1 LEKGARGSFAGAVLG
16 YLLWLLYAI
25 DSPSGSNARGFTRG
39 SIFNQAGQLVASVVQ
54 EGLIRPVEG

>member
-1 LEKGARGSFAGAVLG
+1 MG

-39 SIFNQAGQLVASVVQ
+39 SIFNQAGQLVDSVVQ
-54 EGLIRPVEG
+54 EGLVRPVEG